1 MDQKK
6 SFFTFF
12 SVHEK
17 NKEKLNKFKLEKP
30 YDKITKYSSSD
41 VLFAQKSATEKVFQ
55 KKKIPFRTISVIKRD
70 EEAIGELFCFF
81 MLEVILL
88 GRALRINP
96 FDQPAVELVKQQ
108 TKKILF

>member
-1 MDQKK
+1 M
-6 SFFTFF
+6 
-12 SVHEK
+12 
-17 NKEKLNKFKLEKP
+17 
-30 YDKITKYSSSD
+30 
-41 VLFAQKSATEKVFQ
+41 LFAQKNATEKVFQ
-55 KKKIPFRTISVIKRD
+55 NKKIPFRTISVIKRD